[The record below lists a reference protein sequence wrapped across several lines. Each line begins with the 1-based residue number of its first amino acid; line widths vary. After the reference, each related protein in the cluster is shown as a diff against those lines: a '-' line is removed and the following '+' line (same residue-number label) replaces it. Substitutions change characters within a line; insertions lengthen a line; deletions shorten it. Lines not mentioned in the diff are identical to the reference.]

1 MNDTRKIEN
10 LHVALWL
17 FKDVSWCSD
26 WKFFGLLMVVPT
38 LVVSLK
44 ICWDT
49 RERLADL
56 VHNIA
61 VSLWICAN
69 TTWMI
74 GEFYYQDMT
83 RPFAKIFFFAGM
95 ALLGVYYAWV
105 WLRKTEAPA
114 LRPLE

>member
-10 LHVALWL
+10 VHVALWL
-17 FKDVSWCSD
+17 MKDMSWVSD
-26 WKFFGLLMVVPT
+26 WKLLGLIMVVPT
-38 LVVSLK
+38 LAVSVK

-49 RERLADL
+49 RHRMADM

-69 TTWMI
+69 TVWMI

-83 RPFAKIFFFAGM
+83 RPFARGFFFAGM
-95 ALLGVYYAWV
+95 ALLIGYYLWAWT
-105 WLRKTEAPA
+105 RREDAPGGQA
-114 LRPLE
+114 YF

>member
-17 FKDVSWCSD
+17 MKDVSWCSD
-26 WKFFGLLMVVPT
+26 WKIFGLFMVIPT
-38 LVVSLK
+38 LFVALK

-49 RERLADL
+49 RHQFADL

-61 VSLWICAN
+61 VTLWICAN

-74 GEFYYQDMT
+74 GEFYYDDGT
-83 RPFAKIFFFAGM
+83 RSLAKIFFFVGM
-95 ALLGVYYAWV
+95 ALLGAYYLWAWTARSQTARTV
-105 WLRKTEAPA
+105 
-114 LRPLE
+114 